1 MEISSFSR
9 MRSYRNDGRT
19 SALLKLVLPRMSED
33 GSEEPFNTFYA
44 SLAEFYSS
52 LAEGISK
59 RVERD
64 GAPTVVSVGFEVLT
78 DIPTEHKHEKHKEN
92 LLIIKRTHRIRRG
105 AEIESDSF
113 VDLFDTERKIFVK

>member
-9 MRSYRNDGRT
+9 MRTYRNDGRT
-19 SALLKLVLPRMSED
+19 AALLKLALPRMCDGGED
-33 GSEEPFNTFYA
+33 AFNPFYA
-44 SLAEFYSS
+44 SLAESYSS

-59 RVERD
+59 RVER
-64 GAPTVVSVGFEVLT
+64 GGTPIVVSVGFEVLT
-78 DIPTEHKHEKHKEN
+78 DIPTEHKYEKRKEN

-113 VDLFDTERKIFVK
+113 VDLFDTERKIFIK

>member
-33 GSEEPFNTFYA
+33 GAEAFNTFYA
-44 SLAEFYSS
+44 SLAESYSS

-59 RVERD
+59 RVERG
-64 GAPTVVSVGFEVLT
+64 GAPIVVSVGFEVLT
-78 DIPTEHKHEKHKEN
+78 DIPTEHKYEKHKEN
-92 LLIIKRTHRIRRG
+92 LLVIKRTHRIRRG
-105 AEIESDSF
+105 AEIKSDSF